1 MVARMPPATIAARMA
16 LRLLDHCRSRG
27 VDGDAL
33 CRELGLSPA
42 ALGEPGARMPY
53 QTIALLGERALAL
66 TGDQAFGLHLAQDVT
81 RRDQIDAGLLLAMA
95 SPTVLVALEKVARYQ
110 RFWGDG
116 DRAKLVRLPDGVAV
130 RYALPGARGAYARH
144 ADECAMAEIA
154 LGVRALS
161 GQDLAPRVVRFRHAA
176 PRALDEHRQLFR
188 CPLEFCAV
196 HTEIELDASTCST
209 PMAHANATFMAIFQ
223 DEVERAIARLP
234 ASARASGEVRA
245 ALRAA
250 LASGGA
256 SLAATARLLG
266 VSPRT
271 LQRQLQAEHTSFA
284 QVVDAVRQELA
295 RAYLDRGL
303 SIPDVAALLGYADET
318 AFHHAFRRW
327 TGSTPRRHAPHARTD

>member
-1 MVARMPPATIAARMA
+1 MGSATIAARMA
-16 LRLLDHCRSRG
+16 LRILDHCRSRG

-33 CRELGLSPA
+33 CRDLGLSPA
-42 ALGEPGARMPY
+42 SLAEPGARIPY
-53 QTIALLGERALAL
+53 QTLALVGARALAL
-66 TGDQAFGLHLAQDVT
+66 TGDEAFGLHLANDVT

-116 DRAKLVRLPDGVAV
+116 DRTRLLRLPDGVAV
-130 RYALPGARGAYARH
+130 RYTLPGARGTYARH

-154 LGVRALS
+154 VGVRALS
-161 GQDLAPRVVRFRHAA
+161 GRDLAPRVVRFRHAP
-176 PRALDEHRQLFR
+176 PRVLDEHRQLFR
-188 CPLEFCAV
+188 CPLEFCAP
-196 HTEIELDASTCST
+196 HTEIELDASACAT
-209 PMAHANATFMAIFQ
+209 PMAQANATFSAIFQ

-234 ASARASGEVRA
+234 AVARASESVRA
-245 ALRAA
+245 AVRAA

-256 SLAATARLLG
+256 GLAATARLLG

-271 LQRQLQAEHTSFA
+271 LQRQLQAERTSFA
-284 QVVDAVRQELA
+284 EVVDAVRRELA
-295 RAYLDRGL
+295 TAYLDRGL

-327 TGSTPRRHAPHARTD
+327 TGSTPRRHAPHGRPG